1 VVEDGDGE
9 GEDDEVEL
17 NRAETRVG
25 GGGEWVVGFGCV
37 VVWGFEIV

>member
-1 VVEDGDGE
+1 MVEDGDGE
-9 GEDDEVEL
+9 REDDEVEL

-37 VVWGFEIV
+37 GVRGFEVV